1 MANIDISKLLAEMG
15 VAAAK
20 VLKDQWPVVQNF
32 TEMELQKIA
41 ITIGSIH
48 AGVVA
53 GTMTSAEAQVLLD
66 MQKNAT
72 RTVLLA
78 SEGMSALA
86 AEQAINA
93 ALDVAKMALNAAL
106 KIPIF

>member
-1 MANIDISKLLAEMG
+1 MAAVETF
-15 VAAAK
+15 A
-20 VLKDQWPVVQNF
+20 Q
-32 TEMELQKIA
+32 MELQKIA
-41 ITIGSIH
+41 TTVVSIQ
-48 AGVVA
+48 AGVA
-53 GTMTSAEAQVLLD
+53 TETMTPAEAQVLLD

-93 ALDVAKMALNAAL
+93 ALDVAKMALNSAL
-106 KIPIF
+106 KVPIF